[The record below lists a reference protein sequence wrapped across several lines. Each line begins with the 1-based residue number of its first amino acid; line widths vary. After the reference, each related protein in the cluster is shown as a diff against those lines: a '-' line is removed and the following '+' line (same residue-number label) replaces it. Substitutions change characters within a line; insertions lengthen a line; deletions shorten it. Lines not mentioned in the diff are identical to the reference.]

1 MWTKIVWS
9 WIYAF
14 NIFYCSHLLRTTVRG
29 QNTKQ
34 NVYHSYSLFLYCYI
48 GVYAVACLVKKN
60 KWDFLTRQAEFT
72 QLVPSN
78 ISVTVNI
85 YLSTPD
91 WFNRLMVSIQSS
103 KRIQVWKEKC
113 FFSQLRRGIG
123 ISLIVEDAEFNL
135 VSLGL
140 FLREEEKKKLHLLL
154 FPEAEAQRELEYHFW
169 EVKHILNPCLYR
181 YSSSTDKQILTHSAR
196 QCWVWGLSA
205 LGTCHRM

>member
-34 NVYHSYSLFLYCYI
+34 NIYHSYSLFLYCYI

-60 KWDFLTRQAEFT
+60 KWVFLTRQAEFT

-78 ISVTVNI
+78 ISVIVNI

-103 KRIQVWKEKC
+103 KRIQVTALKGKVLLQ
-113 FFSQLRRGIG
+113 S
-123 ISLIVEDAEFNL
+123 VEE
-135 VSLGL
+135 
-140 FLREEEKKKLHLLL
+140 
-154 FPEAEAQRELEYHFW
+154 
-169 EVKHILNPCLYR
+169 R
-181 YSSSTDKQILTHSAR
+181 YWHQSHSGR
-196 QCWVWGLSA
+196 CRV
-205 LGTCHRM
+205 